1 MMSFN
6 PELQRNVWLQMSWS
20 RLVVAP
26 LLIGILMASV
36 IATVEPPAAV
46 MAEAARWFFVIF
58 MGFWSTRRV
67 ADSLAEEIGGGT
79 WEGQRMS
86 GLSAWSM
93 MWGKLF
99 GGAIFPWYCGLICLG
114 VMVWY
119 GLKAPPADLRL
130 PVWHQV
136 ATLLVGAILAQAT
149 SLTVALVLL
158 RKVQFRRRLTVTMAQ
173 IAGLLVFALALMWDY
188 NVQPAAADGGQI
200 TWYDRTFDGWIF
212 YIVSLA
218 VFALWAL
225 LAVLRLMS
233 LELLYATR
241 PWAWALFVLFVM
253 GYAAGFHVADV
264 ISMQV
269 LSWRLFVA
277 YLMAGSLT
285 YVGFFAEAKDPVR
298 YRWGL
303 ARFGAMQ
310 WWRAL
315 EFMPWWLISYILA
328 VIAGAAAIWSV
339 ALGGQLAAEQTLTL
353 ELERYASWAA
363 LGPITYRIAAA
374 LLFLLR
380 DMLFLLWLNFSRTR
394 NRADLSGLVILV
406 ILYVPLPMLLT
417 AAGLVQFLPA
427 VAPIAV
433 SSILAIAWPALE
445 ALVMAI
451 LLYLRWRKAARIE
464 IVDDH
469 DEPTMTRPS

>member
-26 LLIGILMASV
+26 LLIGILLAAV
-36 IATVEPPAAV
+36 IATLEPPADV

-58 MGFWSTRRV
+58 IAFWSTRRV
-67 ADSLAEEIGGGT
+67 ADALAEEIGGGT

-86 GLSAWSM
+86 GLTAWSM
-93 MWGKLF
+93 TWGKLF
-99 GGAIFPWYCGLICLG
+99 GGAIFPWYCGLICVG

-119 GLKAPPADLRL
+119 GLKVPPSELRL

-136 ATLLVGAILAQAT
+136 AILLVTAILAQAT

-173 IAGLLVFALALMWDY
+173 IAGLLVFVLALTRDY
-188 NVQPAAADGGQI
+188 NADPLAADGGQI
-200 TWYDRTFDGWIF
+200 IWYDRSFDGGMF
-212 YIVSLA
+212 YLASIA
-218 VFALWAL
+218 VFAIWAL

-241 PWAWALFVLFVM
+241 PWAWTLFVLFAMAYV
-253 GYAAGFHVADV
+253 AGFHVV
-264 ISMQV
+264 GVQV

-277 YLMAGSLT
+277 FMVGTSLT
-285 YVGFFAEAKDPVR
+285 YIAFFAEAKDPVR

-303 ARFGAMQ
+303 ARFGAMH
-310 WWRAL
+310 WWRAR
-315 EFMPWWLISYILA
+315 EVVPWWLITYILA
-328 VIAGAAAIWSV
+328 VIAGVATIWSI
-339 ALGGQLAAEQTLTL
+339 AMGGQVMAPEGWVGEVEQYAA
-353 ELERYASWAA
+353 WFA

-406 ILYVPLPMLLT
+406 IVYVPLPRLLT
-417 AAGLVQFLPA
+417 AAGGVHLLPA
-427 VAPIAV
+427 VAPVAV
-433 SSILAIAWPALE
+433 DNIFAIAWPAAE

-464 IVDDH
+464 IVEEH
-469 DEPTMTRPS
+469 DEPTM

>member
-20 RLVVAP
+20 RLLVAP
-26 LLIGILMASV
+26 MLIGILMAAA
-36 IATVEPPAAV
+36 IATVAPPADV
-46 MAEAARWFFVIF
+46 ISEAARWFFVIF
-58 MGFWSTRRV
+58 MAFWSTRRV

-99 GGAIFPWYCGLICLG
+99 GGAIFPWYCGLICLA
-114 VMVWY
+114 VMIWY
-119 GLKAPPADLRL
+119 GLQAPPADLRL

-136 ATLLVGAILAQAT
+136 ATLLVSAILAQAT

-158 RKVQFRRRLTVTMAQ
+158 RKAQFRRRLTVTMAQ
-173 IAGLLVFALALMWDY
+173 LAGLLVFVLSLMWDY
-188 NVQPAAADGGQI
+188 NVQPLAAEGGQVI
-200 TWYDRTFDGWIF
+200 WYDRTFDGWIF
-212 YIVSLA
+212 FLA
-218 VFALWAL
+218 SIAAFAIWAL

-241 PWAWALFVLFVM
+241 PWAWTLFVLFAMAYV
-253 GYAAGFHVADV
+253 AGFHVIGV
-264 ISMQV
+264 QV

-277 YLMAGSLT
+277 FLTAAGLT
-285 YVGFFAEAKDPVR
+285 YVAFFAEAKDPVR

-315 EFMPWWLISYILA
+315 QFMPWWLISYILA
-328 VIAGAAAIWSV
+328 AIAGAATIWSIMM
-339 ALGGQLAAEQTLTL
+339 GGQMMAAETWSL
-353 ELERYASWAA
+353 ELERYASWFA
-363 LGPITYRIAAA
+363 LGPIAYRIAAA
-374 LLFLLR
+374 LLFILR

-406 ILYVPLPMLLT
+406 IVYVPLPMLLM
-417 AAGLVQFLPA
+417 AAGLGQFLPA

-433 SSILAIAWPALE
+433 AGVLAIAWPAAE
-445 ALVMAI
+445 ALVMAV

-464 IVDDH
+464 IVPDH
-469 DEPTMTRPS
+469 DEPTMK

>member
-6 PELQRNVWLQMSWS
+6 SELQRNIWLQMSWS

-26 LLIGILMASV
+26 LLIGILMAAV
-36 IATVEPPAAV
+36 IATVEPPPEV

-58 MGFWSTRRV
+58 MAFWSTRRV
-67 ADSLAEEIGGGT
+67 ADSLAEEVGGGT

-99 GGAIFPWYCGLICLG
+99 GGAIFPWYCGLICLA

-119 GLKAPPADLRL
+119 GLQVAPGELRL

-136 ATLLVGAILAQAT
+136 ATLLISGILAQAT

-173 IAGLLVFALALMWDY
+173 IAGLLAFALALMWDY
-188 NVQPAAADGGQI
+188 NVQPVAADGGRI
-200 TWYDRTFDGWIF
+200 IWYDRAFDGWIF
-212 YIVSLA
+212 YLASIA
-218 VFALWAL
+218 VFAVWAL

-241 PWAWALFVLFVM
+241 PWAWTLFVLFVM
-253 GYAAGFHVADV
+253 AYVGGFHVV
-264 ISMQV
+264 GVQV

-277 YLMAGSLT
+277 FMAAASLT
-285 YVGFFAEAKDPVR
+285 YIAFFAEAKDPVR

-328 VIAGAAAIWSV
+328 VIAGAATIWFI
-339 ALGGQLAAEQTLTL
+339 AMGGQIMAPTGWVDEAG
-353 ELERYASWAA
+353 RYAAWFA

-417 AAGLVQFLPA
+417 AAGAGHLLPA
-427 VAPIAV
+427 VAPVAV
-433 SSILAIAWPALE
+433 DNVFAIAWPAAE
-445 ALVMAI
+445 ALVMAV

-464 IVDDH
+464 ITDDV
-469 DEPTMTRPS
+469 DEPTM

>member
-26 LLIGILMASV
+26 LLIGILLAAV
-36 IATVEPPAAV
+36 VATIEPPADV
-46 MAEAARWFFVIF
+46 MAEAARWVFVIF
-58 MGFWSTRRV
+58 IAFWSTRRV
-67 ADSLAEEIGGGT
+67 ADALAEEVGGGT

-93 MWGKLF
+93 TWGKLF
-99 GGAIFPWYCGLICLG
+99 GGAVFPWYCGLICLG

-119 GLKAPPADLRL
+119 GLKMPQSELRL

-136 ATLLVGAILAQAT
+136 ATLLISAILAQAT

-173 IAGLLVFALALMWDY
+173 IAGLLVFSVALMWDY
-188 NVQPAAADGGQI
+188 NADPLAADGGQI
-200 TWYDRTFDGWIF
+200 IWYDRAFDGGIF
-212 YIVSLA
+212 YLASIA
-218 VFALWAL
+218 VFAIWAM

-241 PWAWALFVLFVM
+241 PWAWTLFVLFVM
-253 GYAAGFHVADV
+253 GYVAGFHVIGV
-264 ISMQV
+264 QV

-277 YLMAGSLT
+277 FLVAASLT
-285 YVGFFAEAKDPVR
+285 YIAFFAETKDPVR

-328 VIAGAAAIWSV
+328 VIAGAATIWSV
-339 ALGGQLAAEQTLTL
+339 VMGGELSAADTWSL

-374 LLFLLR
+374 LLFILR

-394 NRADLSGLVILV
+394 NRADLSGLVILA

-417 AAGLVQFLPA
+417 AAGLVEFLPA
-427 VAPIAV
+427 VAPVAV
-433 SSILAIAWPALE
+433 SNIFAIAWPAAE
-445 ALVMAI
+445 ALVMAV

-469 DEPTMTRPS
+469 DEPTM